1 MRILSEFAVIYSALI
16 FFVVG
21 GTLLHPTS
29 SNAQEAVDSNK
40 ETLKAMD
47 EIVDP
52 GNKVAEEEDDEGV
65 EGVEDEGA
73 ATTDGKPADEA
84 VTSDVPDPQETKTE
98 EVKSE
103 PSPPPMTVSTV
114 EAEATPEEV
123 DAPRKGI
130 YGGRFYGREK
140 IQLAANKSTFG
151 AKQKCY
157 KDIYGGKESN
167 VSMGVDWFPKDWAVN
182 PGVMFKMGSISARG
196 KAMVSSSGAP
206 ASEPCSA
213 LVPDENSHTT
223 LQFIPIQ
230 LGLKI
235 QMSPF
240 NRKYLVFDFW
250 VAGEYGWWQETR
262 DAPTAMIVPMN
273 VRSTS
278 LSAATKVFTNS
289 GSKLGSSV
297 GASVHLLM
305 NPLDERGVH
314 SMVDTLGIGYVYL
327 TVFGESVSSVSVR
340 SVSSGLS
347 FARNSAGVGF
357 TFETAK

>member
-1 MRILSEFAVIYSALI
+1 MRVLSEFAVIYSALF

-29 SNAQEAVDSNK
+29 SSAQEAVDSNN
-40 ETLKAMD
+40 ETIKAMD

-52 GNKVAEEEDDEGV
+52 GNKVAEEEDDE
-65 EGVEDEGA
+65 DEGA
-73 ATTDGKPADEA
+73 ASTDGKPADEA
-84 VTSDVPDPQETKTE
+84 VTSDMPDPQETKTE

-140 IQLAANKSTFG
+140 IQVAANKSTFG
-151 AKQKCY
+151 PKQKCY
-157 KDIYGGKESN
+157 QDIYGGKESN

-182 PGVMFKMGSISARG
+182 PGAMFKVSSISARG
-196 KAMVSSSGAP
+196 KAMADPSGAS
-206 ASEPCSA
+206 ANETCSA

-250 VAGEYGWWQETR
+250 MAGEYGWWQETR

-278 LSAATKVFTNS
+278 SLAATKVFTNS
-289 GSKLGSSV
+289 GSKVGSSV

-327 TVFGESVSSVSVR
+327 TVFGESVSSVS
-340 SVSSGLS
+340 SGLS